1 MSNQFDPTPDTGI
14 ISRLANLLTGMPAWG
29 WIAPVVTVV
38 VLVMAGVML
47 LRGGRESSPE
57 FPPREAGLVA
67 IDNERGVQIE
77 PYTAGVDSTLL
88 HPEGYEPVVVYD
100 VQLSGEGPHQLAYT
114 AVDATID
121 LSRVDIFR
129 LDEALDRWVFVPVER
144 DAETGAFIFAT
155 TTGKVGVFEYTP
167 TRPLMAA
174 GLDEGQSL
182 PGSVPTFDYLSI
194 RAATITTDGT
204 LNADSLPAWDSAQ
217 GAGLITLQVAGRG
230 ALNAIDPAALASDA
244 ADLVETVGASGVVLE
259 YSALEPAQQDQYL
272 AVLDALQTGLDGYVV
287 AVLLPTPDPTGDG
300 GWNTGAYPWP
310 QIDQVTDFIIVELP
324 GSPGDYHTG
333 GTIDDFLAWAWSQA
347 QRSELFVVTSTL
359 SIDEWLTSYH
369 SITFAYALN
378 PLGTISRTPQDL
390 ATQLNPIAGD
400 TLSFRLAGDAGDLVR
415 DERTGVYRY
424 DVIAGDGDHR
434 VWLMTGAALR
444 ARLNWL
450 EAYGVGGILLR
461 DLAAEGNSEG
471 VITAVSEFMGGTPS
485 SLNTSMT
492 LNWQIETADGE
503 PLTEAQ
509 TTIDD
514 SLAWQTDN
522 EGEYIVRAELLA
534 DASYD
539 LGAEAIIVAG
549 QNVGYAPVQEGVV
562 VGGAPSGSA
571 TVATITVEAPPEAQF
586 GVVDVPLA
594 TLPTPLYPAGV
605 AARGTF
611 ELGGQVN
618 HIISHPDYMREAGMT
633 WVKFQLTWHPDTDPA
648 VAYRM
653 VEQGTNLGFKV
664 LLSVVGVEKYPSAIN
679 IADYLDFMAEVAN
692 AGPDAIE
699 VWNEPNLAYEWPQ
712 GQIHGAKY
720 VQWMLA
726 PSYNVIKSVNPDIMV
741 ISAAPAPN
749 GAFFGEGGC
758 STEGLG
764 CDDWLYLQ
772 QMAAAGATNYMDCVG
787 VHYNAG
793 ATAPS
798 ATTDHPA
805 DPGYQH
811 YSWYFGGMRELY
823 YGTFGKPICFTELGY
838 LSPEGYPGVPAR
850 FNWAANTTISQQSAW
865 LAEAATLSQQ
875 SRQVRLMT
883 VWNVDFTYYGDDP
896 MAGYAI
902 VRAGGDCPACYALGL
917 VMR

>member
-1 MSNQFDPTPDTGI
+1 MSDQFDPTPKTGI

-29 WIAPVVTVV
+29 WIAPVVTAV
-38 VLVMAGVML
+38 VLIVVGVVL
-47 LRGGRESSPE
+47 LRGDEEAMPDAESGEPGLYVIGNTRGVNIAPRNTAESALL
-57 FPPREAGLVA
+57 PPDGYDPVA
-67 IDNERGVQIE
+67 IYDLEITDGNT
-77 PYTAGVDSTLL
+77 YT
-88 HPEGYEPVVVYD
+88 
-100 VQLSGEGPHQLAYT
+100 LAYAASDT
-114 AVDATID
+114 PVE

-129 LDEALDRWVFVPVER
+129 LDAASEQWQFIPIDR
-144 DAETGAFIFAT
+144 DAENGALVFNAFDGT
-155 TTGKVGVFEYTP
+155 VGVFEYIP
-167 TRPLMAA
+167 ARPLMAA
-174 GLDEGQSL
+174 RLEAGQSL
-182 PGSVPTFDYLSI
+182 PSDLPSFDYLSI
-194 RAATITTDGT
+194 RAAIIAADGT
-204 LNADSLPAWDSAQ
+204 LNADNLPAWDPAH
-217 GAGLITLQVAGRG
+217 GAGLITLQVAGRN
-230 ALNAIDPAALASDA
+230 ALNAVEPAALAADA
-244 ADLVETVGASGVVLE
+244 AELIEALGASGVVLE
-259 YSALEPAQQDQYL
+259 YSALEPTQQDQYL
-272 AVLDALQTGLDGYVV
+272 AVLEALQSELSDAVV
-287 AVLLPTPDPTGDG
+287 AALLPTPEQNDDG
-300 GWNTGAYPWP
+300 EWATGAYPWP
-310 QIDQVTDFIIVELP
+310 QIDQRTDFIIVELP

-333 GTIDDFLAWAWSQA
+333 GTVDDFMAWSWGQV
-347 QRSELFVVTSTL
+347 QRSDLLVVTSTL
-359 SIDEWLTSYH
+359 SIDEWLSSYNA
-369 SITFAYALN
+369 ITFDYALN
-378 PLGTISRTPQDL
+378 PLGSISRTPEDL
-390 ATQLNPIAGD
+390 ATQLNPTAGD

-415 DERTGVYRY
+415 DQRTGIYRY

-434 VWLMTGAALR
+434 VWLMTGTALR
-444 ARLNWL
+444 ARLDWL
-450 EAYGVGGILLR
+450 GAYGVGGILLR
-461 DLAAEGNSEG
+461 DLAADGNSDG
-471 VITAVSEFMGGTPS
+471 VMTAVSEFMNGMPS
-485 SLNTSMT
+485 SLNTSMS
-492 LNWQIETADGE
+492 LNWQIETAGGD

-509 TTIDD
+509 TPIGD
-514 SLAWQTDN
+514 SLAWQADN
-522 EGEYIVRAELLA
+522 EGEYIIGAELLA

-549 QNVGYAPVQEGVV
+549 QNVGYAPDQEGVV
-562 VGGAPSGSA
+562 VGGAPSGAA

-594 TLPTPLYPAGV
+594 TLPTPIYPGGV
-605 AARGTF
+605 AAQGPF

-712 GQIHGAKY
+712 GQVHGAKY

-793 ATAPS
+793 ATAPT
-798 ATTDHPA
+798 ATDGHPA

-811 YSWYFGGMRELY
+811 YSWYFGSMVALY

-850 FNWAANTTISQQSAW
+850 FNWAANTTVSQQSAW
-865 LAEAATLSQQ
+865 LAEAAALSKA
-875 SRQVRLMT
+875 SGQVRLMT